1 MAGISYR
8 ILEVDLS
15 ARKTQVVK
23 YADVFLRKYFGGSG
37 LAASI
42 LLDRFDPS
50 VDAFHPDNPLI
61 FMTGLFTGIPVPCGC
76 RVSVCAKS
84 PLGHWGEA
92 NAGGYW
98 GPELKFT
105 GFDGLVIT
113 GRAQE
118 PSYLWVTPK
127 GAEIRSAASL
137 WGKGTFETTTKLLEE
152 TDPKARVAAIG
163 PAGETRSF
171 MAGVITGGAE
181 ARVMGRTGL
190 GAVMG
195 AKNLKAVVV
204 RGEKRPALADP
215 KIIQEAFHHFSPHL
229 KFVEGLSKFGT
240 AALIESK
247 EAVGALPIKNFLL
260 SHWEGA
266 KKLSGPTMAANYVE
280 KHYGC
285 FSCPI
290 RCGKDV
296 KGGEGPYAGVVGH
309 GPEYETLS
317 SLGSLLLNDDLRAII
332 NLNYLCNDLGL
343 DTMSAGIA
351 VAFAIESFTKGILR
365 ETDRLALK
373 WGDAQAIASLIE
385 KIARR
390 QGIGALFADGVEKA
404 AKALGRETES
414 FALHSKGLEISQTNP
429 TPTVSLALSW
439 ATSNRGACHLEGFS
453 HQVEG
458 GVPVPEIGYPSGMEG
473 ISGEGKGKMTAQ
485 MQNYMAVFNGLGL
498 CKFLFFARI
507 SHQTLCQWLKG
518 LAGWELNSADLME
531 VGDRLYNLK
540 RAYNVLMG
548 ISAERD
554 TMAPRILENL
564 RPGKPPNA
572 GEKLFLEMRREYY
585 EFRGWDE
592 KGIPKRGKL
601 LALGLG
607 EAANKIKNRKAYGV
621 RRKAQGT
628 RHQAQGGRQNFLNPK
643 SAFRNPK

>member
-1 MAGISYR
+1 MAQISFR
-8 ILEVDLS
+8 ILEMNLS
-15 ARKTQVVK
+15 TRQTRVSEYDEKT
-23 YADVFLRKYFGGSG
+23 LRKYFGGSG
-37 LAASI
+37 LACSI
-42 LLDRFDPS
+42 LFSRFDPA
-50 VDAFHPDNPLI
+50 VDPFHPDTPLV
-61 FMTGLFTGIPVPCGC
+61 FMTGLFTGVPVPCGC
-76 RVSVCAKS
+76 RISICGKS

-105 GFDGLVIT
+105 GYDGLLIT
-113 GRAQE
+113 GRANE
-118 PSYLWVTPK
+118 PCYLWVTGE
-127 GAEIRSAASL
+127 GAEVRHAASL
-137 WGKGTFETTTKLLEE
+137 WGKGTFETTEKLLRE

-181 ARVMGRTGL
+181 GRVMARTGL

-195 AKNLKAVVV
+195 AKNLKAIVV
-204 RGEKRPALADP
+204 RGEKKPEVKDP
-215 KIIQEAFHHFSPHL
+215 QILQEATRAFLPNL

-266 KKLSGPTMAANYVE
+266 KRISGPTMVAGYLQ

-296 KGGEGPYAGVVGH
+296 KMDEGPYAGTEGH

-317 SLGSLLLNDDLRAII
+317 SLGSLLLNDDLKSII
-332 NLNYLCNDLGL
+332 HLNYLCNDLGL
-343 DTMSAGIA
+343 DTMSTGIT
-351 VAFAIESFTKGILR
+351 VAFAIESFTRGFLKEADGL
-365 ETDRLALK
+365 DLK
-373 WGDAQAIASLIE
+373 WGDTRAIASLIE
-385 KIARR
+385 RIARR
-390 QGIGALFADGVEKA
+390 EGIGALFADGVEKA
-404 AKALGRETES
+404 AKALGRQTES
-414 FALHSKGLEISQTNP
+414 FALHSKGLEVSQSNP

-458 GVPVPEIGYPSGMEG
+458 GVPYPEAGYPAGMPGTSAEG
-473 ISGEGKGKMTAQ
+473 RGKMTAL
-485 MQNYMAVFNGLGL
+485 MQNYMAVFNALGL

-507 SHQTLCQWLKG
+507 SHATLCQWIKG
-518 LAGWELNSADLME
+518 LTGWDLTSGDLME

-548 ISAERD
+548 VSSDRD
-554 TMAPRILENL
+554 TMPRRILKIL
-564 RPGKPPNA
+564 RPGKPVRE
-572 GEKLFLEMRREYY
+572 GKKLFQDMRREYY

-592 KGIPKRGKL
+592 KGIPEREKL
-601 LALGLG
+601 VSLGLE
-607 EAANKIKNRKAYGV
+607 EAAEKIKK
-621 RRKAQGT
+621 K
-628 RHQAQGGRQNFLNPK
+628 
-643 SAFRNPK
+643 

>member
-8 ILEVDLS
+8 ILEVNLS
-15 ARKTQVVK
+15 TRQTRVSEYDEKI
-23 YADVFLRKYFGGSG
+23 LRKYFGGSG
-37 LAASI
+37 LACSI
-42 LLDRFDPS
+42 LLDRFDPA
-50 VDAFHPDNPLI
+50 VDPFHPESPLI
-61 FMTGLFTGIPVPCGC
+61 FMTGLFTGVPVPCGC
-76 RVSVCAKS
+76 RISICGKS

-113 GRAQE
+113 GKAAE
-118 PSYLWVTPK
+118 PSYLWVTSE
-127 GAEIRSAASL
+127 GAEVRSAASL
-137 WGKGTFETTTKLLEE
+137 WGKGTFETTEKLLEQ
-152 TDPKARVAAIG
+152 TDPKAHVAAIG

-181 ARVMGRTGL
+181 ARVMARTGL

-195 AKNLKAVVV
+195 AKNLKAIVV
-204 RGEKRPALADP
+204 RGEKKPAVQDS
-215 KIIQEAFHHFSPHL
+215 KILQEATHAFLPNL

-247 EAVGALPIKNFLL
+247 EAVGALPIKNYLL
-260 SHWEGA
+260 SHWDGA
-266 KKLSGPTMAANYVE
+266 KKISGPTMVAGYLQ

-296 KGGEGPYAGVVGH
+296 KMDEGPYAGTEGH

-317 SLGSLLLNDDLRAII
+317 SLGSLLLNDDLKSII
-332 NLNYLCNDLGL
+332 HLNYLCNDLGL
-343 DTMSAGIA
+343 DTMSTGIA
-351 VAFAIESFTKGILR
+351 VAFAIESFTRGFLKEADGL
-365 ETDRLALK
+365 DLK
-373 WGDAQAIASLIE
+373 WGDPQAIASLIE
-385 KIARR
+385 KIAKRK
-390 QGIGALFADGVEKA
+390 GIGALFADGVEKA
-404 AKALGRETES
+404 AKVLGRETES
-414 FALHSKGLEISQTNP
+414 FALHSKGLEVSQSNP

-458 GVPVPEIGYPSGMEG
+458 GVPYPEAGYTSAMPGTSAEG
-473 ISGEGKGKMTAQ
+473 RGKMTAL
-485 MQNYMAVFNGLGL
+485 MQNYMAVFNALGL

-507 SHQTLCQWLKG
+507 SHATLGQWIKG
-518 LAGWELNSADLME
+518 LTGWDLTSEDLME

-548 ISAERD
+548 VSSDRD
-554 TMAPRILENL
+554 TMPRRILEIL
-564 RPGKPPNA
+564 QPGKPVRE
-572 GEKLFLEMRREYY
+572 GEKLFLDMRREYY

-592 KGIPKRGKL
+592 KGIPEREKL
-601 LALGLG
+601 LSLGLE
-607 EAANKIKNRKAYGV
+607 EAAQKIKNRK
-621 RRKAQGT
+621 
-628 RHQAQGGRQNFLNPK
+628 
-643 SAFRNPK
+643 S